1 VTTDDLED
9 YAAHVTGLG
18 RRRAQVHAALYSIS
32 VLWGFAPHLLAGD
45 RIPMPPWEA
54 DMGFKDF
61 LPASPAT
68 NENTTSPIHPA
79 VMSPLLIWALR
90 FVEDFSDDIFAG
102 WREHQRLSA
111 QIKDDCEPDAGQRL
125 RALIEGHAAEGRPL
139 PGTIYKGGNYIAD
152 RYLAGLASACPR
164 QVKHFV
170 DKYRSGLAVRRRPW
184 TLRSADASTDGR
196 GGRISTSTMPRCS

>member
-1 VTTDDLED
+1 
-9 YAAHVTGLG
+9 
-18 RRRAQVHAALYSIS
+18 
-32 VLWGFAPHLLAGD
+32 
-45 RIPMPPWEA
+45 
-54 DMGFKDF
+54 MGFKDF